1 MRKLFVTFVL
11 LCFAVSLSAQHLFV
25 MEING
30 TAEISKKGKWMSLV
44 KAQAL
49 YDDDIIRT
57 SKHGYITIL
66 DNEREKVYSIQNE
79 TGAQVQSLI
88 ASQKFSVKHFAR
100 EVVEVISNILFQP
113 KDKSTDNYQT
123 TGGVTY
129 RSDNA
134 DEIIA
139 AWLKNNLDNNF
150 EIKNSS
156 YDFTLQAVDTYQNLP
171 IKEIKA
177 GEYANL
183 LVSNNNDIPLY
194 VNVIDIDGN
203 LEWTAVIPKD
213 EVEMMSSLLIPPHAS
228 VILPYPIQFFEP
240 VGTDQLILL
249 AYPMPFNVQRII
261 NLYRS
266 GNVDTTISAKVGGTI
281 MSISIK

>member
-1 MRKLFVTFVL
+1 MKSYEEFLISKLLSKLF
-11 LCFAVSLSAQHLFV
+11 
-25 MEING
+25 
-30 TAEISKKGKWMSLV
+30 
-44 KAQAL
+44 
-49 YDDDIIRT
+49 
-57 SKHGYITIL
+57 
-66 DNEREKVYSIQNE
+66 
-79 TGAQVQSLI
+79 
-88 ASQKFSVKHFAR
+88 
-100 EVVEVISNILFQP
+100 
-113 KDKSTDNYQT
+113 
-123 TGGVTY
+123 
-129 RSDNA
+129 
-134 DEIIA
+134 
-139 AWLKNNLDNNF
+139 
-150 EIKNSS
+150 
-156 YDFTLQAVDTYQNLP
+156 FTLQAVDTYQNLP